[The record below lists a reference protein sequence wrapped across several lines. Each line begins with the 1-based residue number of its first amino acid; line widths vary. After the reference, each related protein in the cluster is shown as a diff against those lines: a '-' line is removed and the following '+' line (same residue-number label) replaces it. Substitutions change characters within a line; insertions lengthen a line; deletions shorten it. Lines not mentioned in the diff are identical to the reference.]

1 MIFADTNLFSKF
13 IQRKIFFIMVVDI
26 ALYSCTL
33 TVSRQPG
40 MNRNS
45 GYTGISHK
53 LHHNNIHISL
63 TKYLKI
69 GFPILHFRKN
79 LSHAGQYI
87 VVPVK
92 RINAKAALGG
102 IGNRKF

>member
-1 MIFADTNLFSKF
+1 
-13 IQRKIFFIMVVDI
+13 MVVDI

-69 GFPILHFRKN
+69 GFPILHF
-79 LSHAGQYI
+79 
-87 VVPVK
+87 P
-92 RINAKAALGG
+92 
-102 IGNRKF
+102 